1 MNNLKELKKTEM
13 VLIPVDGG
21 KRKKHERTKVSAA
34 EAAIRIIGIPAARAM
49 PFAGTAPFGL
59 AFLAMERRFSVQSL
73 ISLLM
78 AAIGYISIGELSAL
92 RYIGACLMYMGFLFF
107 VDKEELPLKTAAAAA
122 AGMMALAD
130 AAAILWSG
138 VSAEILITA
147 VFDMTL
153 TVLGVLVFDKVKLL
167 IKDDG
172 IITHMPSSEEKR
184 SVCIIAGITI
194 LGFQGLPLFGG
205 FSAANFLGYMLLGMA
220 AISGGLLSGVI
231 FALAVGVLLGLQGD
245 LMSYTAVFGIC
256 GLTCGLAGRY
266 GKYAAAA
273 ALALSGALLSLY
285 AFGAGGEVIR
295 IYEAPIAAAVLAFL
309 PNRVFG
315 AVKRFTDF
323 GFEIVDADNPY
334 KEYIRARL
342 DMTAD
347 SFIKL
352 SDTFMQLSD
361 KKNSVDMQDIA
372 FLFDTAA
379 DRVCKNC
386 AMVKEC
392 WKRDFNATYKTMFKL
407 LEIMEIKGGLEE
419 ADIETRFAAR
429 CLNLRQLI
437 KELNRLFEIYKIN
450 RVWKNKLC
458 ENRELTA
465 EQFKGVADILKQ
477 MSEEFESETS
487 FDNMAADEIKCRLS
501 DKGIQAAEVCAVMLH
516 RHKTVRLTVRK
527 NTDCG
532 VIPGVLKSVLGGAF
546 ACACAP
552 MEADGEYITLRY
564 NEAPDM
570 SIEAGISCS
579 GKNEECGDSH
589 ILNSLRGGKFLAT
602 ISDGMGT
609 GHPAS
614 RESGAIVELLE
625 RFMDAGFDKTTAVKL
640 INSVMVMKSAGD
652 AFATVDMCMIDL
664 YSGEA
669 EFIKNGA
676 EPSYIKRS
684 VGTETVRAAS
694 LPVGVV
700 SDVEIESFAHKL
712 GYGDTIVMV
721 SDGLEIKE
729 GHEGWLRSTI
739 AGANPDMPVQ
749 ELADMLMAKSIT
761 LKGGEADDDMTVVVL
776 RMCRHTGAESGVSCN

>member
-147 VFDMTL
+147 VFDMAL
-153 TVLGVLVFDKVKLL
+153 TVLGVLVFDKGKLL

-266 GKYAAAA
+266 GKYVAAA

-295 IYEAPIAAAVLAFL
+295 IYEAPIAAAVLAFYACL
-309 PNRVFG
+309 
-315 AVKRFTDF
+315 
-323 GFEIVDADNPY
+323 
-334 KEYIRARL
+334 
-342 DMTAD
+342 
-347 SFIKL
+347 
-352 SDTFMQLSD
+352 
-361 KKNSVDMQDIA
+361 
-372 FLFDTAA
+372 LFDQTV
-379 DRVCKNC
+379 DVFSFPSRVGTD
-386 AMVKEC
+386 V
-392 WKRDFNATYKTMFKL
+392 D
-407 LEIMEIKGGLEE
+407 
-419 ADIETRFAAR
+419 
-429 CLNLRQLI
+429 
-437 KELNRLFEIYKIN
+437 
-450 RVWKNKLC
+450 
-458 ENRELTA
+458 
-465 EQFKGVADILKQ
+465 GVY
-477 MSEEFESETS
+477 
-487 FDNMAADEIKCRLS
+487 
-501 DKGIQAAEVCAVMLH
+501 VCAVQQ
-516 RHKTVRLTVRK
+516 
-527 NTDCG
+527 
-532 VIPGVLKSVLGGAF
+532 S
-546 ACACAP
+546 
-552 MEADGEYITLRY
+552 RY
-564 NEAPDM
+564 
-570 SIEAGISCS
+570 
-579 GKNEECGDSH
+579 DS
-589 ILNSLRGGKFLAT
+589 
-602 ISDGMGT
+602 
-609 GHPAS
+609 
-614 RESGAIVELLE
+614 ELL
-625 RFMDAGFDKTTAVKL
+625 
-640 INSVMVMKSAGD
+640 
-652 AFATVDMCMIDL
+652 
-664 YSGEA
+664 
-669 EFIKNGA
+669 
-676 EPSYIKRS
+676 
-684 VGTETVRAAS
+684 
-694 LPVGVV
+694 
-700 SDVEIESFAHKL
+700 
-712 GYGDTIVMV
+712 
-721 SDGLEIKE
+721 
-729 GHEGWLRSTI
+729 
-739 AGANPDMPVQ
+739 
-749 ELADMLMAKSIT
+749 
-761 LKGGEADDDMTVVVL
+761 
-776 RMCRHTGAESGVSCN
+776 